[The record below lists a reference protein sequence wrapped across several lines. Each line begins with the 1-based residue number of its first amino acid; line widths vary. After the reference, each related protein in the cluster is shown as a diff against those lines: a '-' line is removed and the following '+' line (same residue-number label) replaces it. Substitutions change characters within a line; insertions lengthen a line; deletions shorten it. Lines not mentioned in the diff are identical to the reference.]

1 MYQPVAWEGNKA
13 TIFVYHIFITH
24 LPGNETNSE
33 IYTTQFILT
42 NCLERQHCQ
51 IFKQYTKQI
60 TVSRL

>member
-13 TIFVYHIFITH
+13 TIFNHIFITH

-42 NCLERQHCQ
+42 SCLERQHCY
-51 IFKQYTKQI
+51 IFKQYTNK
-60 TVSRL
+60 